1 MTESNTI
8 SAGKPNEQQ
17 EVAALVVEHWE
28 EIVHVLPDDL
38 AASARATGAM
48 QRRREIKEPLVLLR
62 LVLLYALGFSVRLI
76 GAWGVVQEVVDVSG
90 VDIHKRLR
98 QCQSW
103 MGVLLGQMLQAQCTA
118 LAPRPGVRVC
128 LVDATT
134 VEEPGSKGTDWRVH
148 LSLDL
153 SRGVVADVSITDAH
167 GGESLARFRGQADTI
182 HIADRGYP
190 FASSL
195 APHLAADHPL
205 VVRANWQ
212 NLAGQT
218 EEGGRFDVI
227 AWLQAAFAI
236 PTTTITETT
245 VWLSTTLGRFPVRL
259 IAKALPQEMADH
271 ARQRARTR
279 AKKQGRTLRDETLY
293 ACGFMLL
300 LTNLPAAQWT
310 AAQVLDLYRLRWQVE
325 VLFHRWKS
333 LLSLAHLRAHDPRMV
348 QTYLLA
354 KLLLIVMCDA
364 FSHTVM
370 SQVPDW
376 FISSERPVSP
386 WRLTALAYQ
395 HVRHVILGSITWTSV
410 LAHLPQLQ
418 RFLCDTPRRRLQQLA
433 TARAWLGLLTAPPMP
448 LLS

>member
-1 MTESNTI
+1 M
-8 SAGKPNEQQ
+8 
-17 EVAALVVEHWE
+17 
-28 EIVHVLPDDL
+28 
-38 AASARATGAM
+38 
-48 QRRREIKEPLVLLR
+48 
-62 LVLLYALGFSVRLI
+62 
-76 GAWGVVQEVVDVSG
+76 
-90 VDIHKRLR
+90 
-98 QCQSW
+98 
-103 MGVLLGQMLQAQCTA
+103 
-118 LAPRPGVRVC
+118 
-128 LVDATT
+128 
-134 VEEPGSKGTDWRVH
+134 H

-167 GGESLARFRGQADTI
+167 GGESLARFVDKRTRFTSLIGATPLPAVLPPTWPPI
-182 HIADRGYP
+182 IPWSCALTGRIWPADRG
-190 FASSL
+190 
-195 APHLAADHPL
+195 
-205 VVRANWQ
+205 
-212 NLAGQT
+212 
-218 EEGGRFDVI
+218 GGRFDVI

-395 HVRHVILGSITWTSV
+395 HVRHVILSSSLGPRARPSAPIT
-410 LAHLPQLQ
+410 A
-418 RFLCDTPRRRLQQLA
+418 
-433 TARAWLGLLTAPPMP
+433 
-448 LLS
+448 LSL